1 MTEQRKPNKV
11 LIIGGSGFL
20 SGTLAQKAISRGD
33 QVWTL
38 TRSLRPLP
46 AQAVNLVADRKDQA
60 AFKRV
65 IEGEQTNWDMV
76 IDCIAY
82 SPEDILQDLSVLEG
96 LAGHLVF
103 VSTDF
108 VYDPPF
114 RQFPQTEDTEHYTN
128 EGYGYQKRLAELALI
143 RNPGEL
149 PWTIV
154 RPCHIYGP
162 GSLLG
167 CLPAHSRDAELIDR
181 IKSGAPLKLVGGG
194 YFLQQPV
201 LARDLAELL
210 LDLQGNPNTYSQV
223 LNAAGPEVVESR
235 QYYQIIAELLGH
247 QVKIQEI
254 PIGPYLSENP
264 NASSFLCH
272 RFYDLRKAHS
282 LGVRLPDTPLRQGLQ
297 EHIESLLNTAQE

>member
-1 MTEQRKPNKV
+1 MTEQRKPRKV

-20 SGTLAQKAISRGD
+20 SGTLVQRAILKGY

-38 TRSLRPLP
+38 TRGHRRLP
-46 AQAVNLVADRKDQA
+46 THATNLIADRQDST
-60 AFKRV
+60 AFRRV
-65 IEGEQTNWDMV
+65 IKGEQTNWDMV

-82 SPEDILQDLSVLEG
+82 SPDDIQQDLGVLEG

-108 VYDPPF
+108 VYDPLF
-114 RQFPQTEDTEHYTN
+114 RQFPQTEDTENYTN
-128 EGYGYQKRLAELALI
+128 EGYGHQKRLAELSLI
-143 RNPGEL
+143 RYAGDL

-162 GSLLG
+162 GSLPG

-181 IKSGAPLKLVGGG
+181 IKAGEPLGLVGGG

-201 LARDLAELL
+201 LARDLADML
-210 LDLQGNPNTYSQV
+210 LDLQGNKITYSQV

-235 QYYQIIAELLGH
+235 RYYQIIAEILGC
-247 QVKIQEI
+247 QVEIEEI
-254 PIGPYLSENP
+254 PVGPYLAENP

-272 RFYDLRKAHS
+272 RFYDLRKVQN
-282 LGVRLPDTPLRQGLQ
+282 LGVQLPGTPLRQGLQ
-297 EHIESLLNTAQE
+297 EHIESLLHAD